1 MNRFMK
7 YAAAA
12 LAAATAVSTLGG
24 CEQLEQKSPEDTVAV
39 TFGDT
44 NIMLDEVTYMIRS
57 MEYTYESY
65 FGSNICSNDMGDGS
79 GMTVG
84 DYIKQMSLSQLRQT
98 LVLNEYAE
106 QNGIELSDAQKTKVN
121 DAIEKMQAE
130 GEDYL
135 NAVGATDELIE
146 KTYTENAIANLV
158 YLDLVADVDTTV
170 GDDEFLRK
178 KIAYVKLTPS
188 ELTETTAAE
197 EGTTAIETE
206 SGSEEEASSEAGASE
221 ENSEADSEDASSENA
236 SDEETSSEAD
246 STEEASTEK
255 ETETEN
261 ESASDTKVV
270 TEVATEA
277 ESKSESETESD
288 TESGTEVSNGSE
300 ESTEAETLSEE
311 EKERQDAMND
321 AADKILK
328 EFEAGSDA
336 ADFISDYQNDSHFT
350 VTNSEISISEEGTAV
365 YNAAAWALSTDE
377 CTIYNSDDGSIYIIR
392 CLDDND
398 EEARQSAIDSEIESR
413 KTALFEEKYSEIQDA
428 SSKFKVDQ
436 DVIDTIR
443 FTTPVYV
450 TPTEEDTTEA
460 GSENASEEAS
470 SENDSE
476 SSSEEVTEESTE
488 ENTEFESSAEAD

>member
-1 MNRFMK
+1 MNRIMK

-12 LAAATAVSTLGG
+12 LVAATAVSTLGG
-24 CEQLEQKSPEDTVAV
+24 CEQLEKKAPEDTVAV
-39 TFGDT
+39 SFGDT

-65 FGSNICSNDMGDGS
+65 FGSNICGNDMGDGS

-98 LVLNEYAE
+98 LVLNEYAKK
-106 QNGIELSDAQKTKVN
+106 NGIELSDDQKAKV
-121 DAIEKMQAE
+121 DEAIEKLQTE
-130 GEDYL
+130 SEDYL
-135 NAVGATDELIE
+135 DAVGATDELIE

-158 YLDLVADVDTTV
+158 YMDLVADVDTTV

-188 ELTETTAAE
+188 ELTETTAADEATTEVSSDEDSSE
-197 EGTTAIETE
+197 EASSIENTEAESESASKDVTTST
-206 SGSEEEASSEAGASE
+206 EEASSEKAST
-221 ENSEADSEDASSENA
+221 EAV
-236 SDEETSSEAD
+236 
-246 STEEASTEK
+246 STEEASSENVSELSSEASTED
-255 ETETEN
+255 
-261 ESASDTKVV
+261 S
-270 TEVATEA
+270 TEV
-277 ESKSESETESD
+277 
-288 TESGTEVSNGSE
+288 
-300 ESTEAETLSEE
+300 ETLSEE
-311 EKERQDAMND
+311 EQERQDAMND

-328 EFEAGSDA
+328 EFEEGNDA

-350 VTNSEISISEEGTAV
+350 ATNSEISISEDGTAV

-377 CTIYNSDDGSIYIIR
+377 CTVYKSDDGIIYIIR

-413 KTALFEEKYSEIQDA
+413 KTALFSEKYAEIQEE
-428 SSKFKVDQ
+428 SSKFKVDE

-450 TPTEEDTTEA
+450 APSEEETSESETNGEETSESET
-460 GSENASEEAS
+460 GGEKTSENETSEEESVKAENSSESDESEEAVSEAS
-470 SENDSE
+470 SE
-476 SSSEEVTEESTE
+476 EESK
-488 ENTEFESSAEAD
+488 

>member
-1 MNRFMK
+1 MNRIMK

-24 CEQLEQKSPEDTVAV
+24 CEQLEKKAPEDTVAV
-39 TFGDT
+39 SFGDT

-98 LVLNEYAE
+98 LVLNEYAKK
-106 QNGIELSDAQKTKVN
+106 NGIELSDDQKAKV
-121 DAIEKMQAE
+121 DEAIEKLQTEA
-130 GEDYL
+130 EDYL
-135 NAVGATDELIE
+135 DAVGATDELIE

-158 YLDLVADVDTTV
+158 YMDLVADVDTTV

-188 ELTETTAAE
+188 ELTETTAAAEATTEASSDEGSSE
-197 EGTTAIETE
+197 ESSSVENTETE
-206 SGSEEEASSEAGASE
+206 SISKDDETSTEEASSEKA
-221 ENSEADSEDASSENA
+221 
-236 SDEETSSEAD
+236 
-246 STEEASTEK
+246 STEEASSEKTSELSSEASTE
-255 ETETEN
+255 
-261 ESASDTKVV
+261 D
-270 TEVATEA
+270 
-277 ESKSESETESD
+277 
-288 TESGTEVSNGSE
+288 
-300 ESTEAETLSEE
+300 STEAETLSEE
-311 EKERQDAMND
+311 EQERQDAMND

-328 EFEAGSDA
+328 EFEEGNDA

-350 VTNSEISISEEGTAV
+350 ATNSEISISEDGTAV
-365 YNAAAWALSTDE
+365 YNAAAWALATDE
-377 CTIYNSDDGSIYIIR
+377 CTVYKSDDGSIYIIR

-413 KTALFEEKYSEIQDA
+413 KTALFSEKYAEIQDE
-428 SSKFKVDQ
+428 SSKFKVDE

-450 TPTEEDTTEA
+450 APSEEESSEGETSGEET
-460 GSENASEEAS
+460 SENETSEEESSKAEKSSESGESEEAVSEAS
-470 SENDSE
+470 SE
-476 SSSEEVTEESTE
+476 EESK
-488 ENTEFESSAEAD
+488 

>member
-1 MNRFMK
+1 MNRIMK

-12 LAAATAVSTLGG
+12 LVAATAVSTLGG
-24 CEQLEQKSPEDTVAV
+24 CEQLEKKAPEDTVAV
-39 TFGDT
+39 SFGDT

-65 FGSNICSNDMGDGS
+65 FGSNICGNDMGDGS

-98 LVLNEYAE
+98 LVLNEYAKK
-106 QNGIELSDAQKTKVN
+106 NGIELSDDQKAKV
-121 DAIEKMQAE
+121 DEAIEKLQTE
-130 GEDYL
+130 SEDYL
-135 NAVGATDELIE
+135 DAVGATDELIE

-158 YLDLVADVDTTV
+158 YMDLVADVDTTV

-188 ELTETTAAE
+188 ELTETTAADE
-197 EGTTAIETE
+197 ATTEVSSDE
-206 SGSEEEASSEAGASE
+206 DSSEEASSIENTEAESESASKDVTTSTE
-221 ENSEADSEDASSENA
+221 EASSENA
-236 SDEETSSEAD
+236 STDAASTEAV
-246 STEEASTEK
+246 STEEASSENVSELSSEASTED
-255 ETETEN
+255 
-261 ESASDTKVV
+261 S
-270 TEVATEA
+270 TEV
-277 ESKSESETESD
+277 
-288 TESGTEVSNGSE
+288 
-300 ESTEAETLSEE
+300 ETLSEE
-311 EKERQDAMND
+311 EQERQDAMND

-328 EFEAGSDA
+328 EFEEGNDA

-350 VTNSEISISEEGTAV
+350 ATNSEISISEDGTAV

-377 CTIYNSDDGSIYIIR
+377 CTVYKSDDGSIYIIR

-413 KTALFEEKYSEIQDA
+413 KTALFSEKYAEIQEE
-428 SSKFKVDQ
+428 SSKFKVDE

-450 TPTEEDTTEA
+450 APSEEET
-460 GSENASEEAS
+460 SESETSGEETSESETGEKESTKEEKSSESDESEEVVSEAS
-470 SENDSE
+470 SE
-476 SSSEEVTEESTE
+476 EESK
-488 ENTEFESSAEAD
+488 

>member
-1 MNRFMK
+1 MNRIMK

-24 CEQLEQKSPEDTVAV
+24 CEQLEKKAPEDTVAV
-39 TFGDT
+39 SFGDT

-65 FGSNICSNDMGDGS
+65 FGSNICGNDMGDGS

-98 LVLNEYAE
+98 LVLNEYAKK
-106 QNGIELSDAQKTKVN
+106 NGIELSDDQKAKV
-121 DAIEKMQAE
+121 DEAIEKLQTE
-130 GEDYL
+130 SEDYL
-135 NAVGATDELIE
+135 EAVGATDELIE

-158 YLDLVADVDTTV
+158 YMDLVADVDTTV

-188 ELTETTAAE
+188 ELTETTAADE
-197 EGTTAIETE
+197 ATTEVSSDE
-206 SGSEEEASSEAGASE
+206 DSSEEASSIENTEAESESASKDVTTSTE
-221 ENSEADSEDASSENA
+221 EASSENA
-236 SDEETSSEAD
+236 STDAV
-246 STEEASTEK
+246 STEEASRENVSELSSEASTED
-255 ETETEN
+255 
-261 ESASDTKVV
+261 S
-270 TEVATEA
+270 TEV
-277 ESKSESETESD
+277 
-288 TESGTEVSNGSE
+288 
-300 ESTEAETLSEE
+300 ETLSEE
-311 EKERQDAMND
+311 EQERQDAMND

-328 EFEAGSDA
+328 EFEEGNDA

-350 VTNSEISISEEGTAV
+350 ATNSEISISEDGTAV
-365 YNAAAWALSTDE
+365 YNAAAWALATDE
-377 CTIYNSDDGSIYIIR
+377 CTVYRSDDGSIYIIR

-413 KTALFEEKYSEIQDA
+413 KTALFSEKYAEIQDD
-428 SSKFKVDQ
+428 SSKFKVDE

-450 TPTEEDTTEA
+450 APSEEETSESETSGEETSESETGEEESTKEEKSSESDESEEA
-460 GSENASEEAS
+460 VSEAS
-470 SENDSE
+470 SE
-476 SSSEEVTEESTE
+476 EESK
-488 ENTEFESSAEAD
+488 

>member
-1 MNRFMK
+1 MNRIMK

-24 CEQLEQKSPEDTVAV
+24 CEQLEKKAPEDTVAV
-39 TFGDT
+39 SFGDT

-65 FGSNICSNDMGDGS
+65 FGSNICGNDMGDGS

-98 LVLNEYAE
+98 LVLNEYAKK
-106 QNGIELSDAQKTKVN
+106 NGIELSDDQKAKV
-121 DAIEKMQAE
+121 DEAIEKLQTE
-130 GEDYL
+130 SEDYL
-135 NAVGATDELIE
+135 EAVGATDELIE

-158 YLDLVADVDTTV
+158 YMDLVADVDTTV

-188 ELTETTAAE
+188 ELTETTAADE
-197 EGTTAIETE
+197 ATTEVSSDE
-206 SGSEEEASSEAGASE
+206 DSSEEASSIENTEAESESASKDVTTSTE
-221 ENSEADSEDASSENA
+221 EASSENA
-236 SDEETSSEAD
+236 STDAA
-246 STEEASTEK
+246 STEEASSENVSELSSEASTED
-255 ETETEN
+255 
-261 ESASDTKVV
+261 S
-270 TEVATEA
+270 TEV
-277 ESKSESETESD
+277 
-288 TESGTEVSNGSE
+288 
-300 ESTEAETLSEE
+300 ETLSEE
-311 EKERQDAMND
+311 EQERQDAMND

-328 EFEAGSDA
+328 EFEEGNDA

-350 VTNSEISISEEGTAV
+350 ATNSEISISEDGTAV
-365 YNAAAWALSTDE
+365 YNAAAWALATDE
-377 CTIYNSDDGSIYIIR
+377 CTVYRSDDGSIYIIR

-413 KTALFEEKYSEIQDA
+413 KTALFSEKYAEIQDD
-428 SSKFKVDQ
+428 SSKFKVDE

-450 TPTEEDTTEA
+450 APSEEETSESETSGEETSEIETGEEESTKEEKSSESDESDEA
-460 GSENASEEAS
+460 VSEAS
-470 SENDSE
+470 SE
-476 SSSEEVTEESTE
+476 EESK
-488 ENTEFESSAEAD
+488 

>member
-1 MNRFMK
+1 MNRIMK

-24 CEQLEQKSPEDTVAV
+24 CEQLEKKAPEDTVAV
-39 TFGDT
+39 SFGDT

-98 LVLNEYAE
+98 LVLNEYAKK
-106 QNGIELSDAQKTKVN
+106 NGIELSDDQKAKV
-121 DAIEKMQAE
+121 DEAIEKLQTEA
-130 GEDYL
+130 EDYL
-135 NAVGATDELIE
+135 DAVGATDELIE

-158 YLDLVADVDTTV
+158 YMDLVADVDTTV

-188 ELTETTAAE
+188 ELTETTAAAEATTEASSDEGSSE
-197 EGTTAIETE
+197 ESSSVENTETE
-206 SGSEEEASSEAGASE
+206 SISKDDETSTEEASSEKA
-221 ENSEADSEDASSENA
+221 
-236 SDEETSSEAD
+236 
-246 STEEASTEK
+246 STEEASSEK
-255 ETETEN
+255 T
-261 ESASDTKVV
+261 
-270 TEVATEA
+270 
-277 ESKSESETESD
+277 SELSSESD
-288 TESGTEVSNGSE
+288 TEASN
-300 ESTEAETLSEE
+300 ESETLSEE
-311 EKERQDAMND
+311 EQERQDAMND

-328 EFEAGSDA
+328 EFEEGNDA

-350 VTNSEISISEEGTAV
+350 ATNSEISISEDGTAV
-365 YNAAAWALSTDE
+365 YNAAAWALATDE
-377 CTIYNSDDGSIYIIR
+377 CTVYKSDDGSIYIIR
-392 CLDDND
+392 CIDDND

-413 KTALFEEKYSEIQDA
+413 KTALFSEKYAEIQDE
-428 SSKFKVDQ
+428 SSKFKVDE

-450 TPTEEDTTEA
+450 APSEEETSEGETGKEET
-460 GSENASEEAS
+460 SENETSEEESSKAEKSSESDESEEAVSEAS
-470 SENDSE
+470 SE
-476 SSSEEVTEESTE
+476 EESK
-488 ENTEFESSAEAD
+488 

>member
-1 MNRFMK
+1 MNRIMK

-24 CEQLEQKSPEDTVAV
+24 CEQLEKKAPEDTVAV
-39 TFGDT
+39 SFGDT

-65 FGSNICSNDMGDGS
+65 FGSNICGNDMGDGS

-98 LVLNEYAE
+98 LVLNEYAKK
-106 QNGIELSDAQKTKVN
+106 NGIELSDDQKAKV
-121 DAIEKMQAE
+121 DEAIEKLQTE
-130 GEDYL
+130 SEDYL
-135 NAVGATDELIE
+135 DAVGATDELIE

-158 YLDLVADVDTTV
+158 YMDLVADVDTTV

-188 ELTETTAAE
+188 ELTETTAADEATTEVSSDEDSSE
-197 EGTTAIETE
+197 EASSIENTEAESESASKDVTTST
-206 SGSEEEASSEAGASE
+206 EEASSEKAST
-221 ENSEADSEDASSENA
+221 EAV
-236 SDEETSSEAD
+236 
-246 STEEASTEK
+246 STEEASSENVSKLSSEASTED
-255 ETETEN
+255 
-261 ESASDTKVV
+261 S
-270 TEVATEA
+270 TEV
-277 ESKSESETESD
+277 
-288 TESGTEVSNGSE
+288 
-300 ESTEAETLSEE
+300 ETLSEE
-311 EKERQDAMND
+311 EQERQDAMND

-328 EFEAGSDA
+328 EFEEGNDA

-350 VTNSEISISEEGTAV
+350 ATNSEISISEDGTAV
-365 YNAAAWALSTDE
+365 YNAAAWALATDE
-377 CTIYNSDDGSIYIIR
+377 CTVYRSDDGSIYIIR

-413 KTALFEEKYSEIQDA
+413 KTALFSEKYAEIQDD
-428 SSKFKVDQ
+428 SSKFKVDE

-450 TPTEEDTTEA
+450 APSEEETSESETSGEETSESETGEEESTKEEKSSESDESEEA
-460 GSENASEEAS
+460 VSEAS
-470 SENDSE
+470 SE
-476 SSSEEVTEESTE
+476 EESK
-488 ENTEFESSAEAD
+488 

>member
-1 MNRFMK
+1 MNRIMK

-24 CEQLEQKSPEDTVAV
+24 CEQLEKKAPEDTVAV
-39 TFGDT
+39 SFGDT

-98 LVLNEYAE
+98 LVLNEYAKK
-106 QNGIELSDAQKTKVN
+106 NGIELSDDQKAKV
-121 DAIEKMQAE
+121 DEAIEKLQTE
-130 GEDYL
+130 SEDYL
-135 NAVGATDELIE
+135 DAVGATDELIE

-158 YLDLVADVDTTV
+158 YMDLVADVDTTV

-188 ELTETTAAE
+188 ELTETTAAAEATTEASSDEGSSE
-197 EGTTAIETE
+197 ESSSVENTETE
-206 SGSEEEASSEAGASE
+206 SISKDDETSTEEASSEKAST
-221 ENSEADSEDASSENA
+221 EAV
-236 SDEETSSEAD
+236 
-246 STEEASTEK
+246 STEEASSEKASELSSEASTED
-255 ETETEN
+255 
-261 ESASDTKVV
+261 S
-270 TEVATEA
+270 
-277 ESKSESETESD
+277 TES
-288 TESGTEVSNGSE
+288 
-300 ESTEAETLSEE
+300 ETLSEE
-311 EKERQDAMND
+311 EQERQDAMND

-328 EFEAGSDA
+328 AFEEGNDA

-350 VTNSEISISEEGTAV
+350 ATNSEISISEDGTAV
-365 YNAAAWALSTDE
+365 YNAAAWALATDE
-377 CTIYNSDDGSIYIIR
+377 CTVYKSDDGSIYIIR

-413 KTALFEEKYSEIQDA
+413 KTALFSEKYAEIQDE
-428 SSKFKVDQ
+428 SSKFKVDE

-450 TPTEEDTTEA
+450 APSEEETSEGETGKEET
-460 GSENASEEAS
+460 SENETSEEESSKAENSSESDESEEAVSEAS
-470 SENDSE
+470 SE
-476 SSSEEVTEESTE
+476 EESK
-488 ENTEFESSAEAD
+488 

>member
-1 MNRFMK
+1 MNRIMK

-24 CEQLEQKSPEDTVAV
+24 CEQLEKKAPEDTVAV
-39 TFGDT
+39 SFGDT

-65 FGSNICSNDMGDGS
+65 FGSNICGNDMGDGS

-98 LVLNEYAE
+98 LVLNEYAKK
-106 QNGIELSDAQKTKVN
+106 NGIELSDDQKAKV
-121 DAIEKMQAE
+121 DEAIEKLQTE
-130 GEDYL
+130 SEDYL
-135 NAVGATDELIE
+135 EAVGATDELIE

-158 YLDLVADVDTTV
+158 YMDLVADVDTTV

-188 ELTETTAAE
+188 ELTETTAADE
-197 EGTTAIETE
+197 ATTEVSSDE
-206 SGSEEEASSEAGASE
+206 DSSEEASSIENTEAESESASKDVTTSTE
-221 ENSEADSEDASSENA
+221 EASSENA
-236 SDEETSSEAD
+236 STDAA
-246 STEEASTEK
+246 STEEASSENVSELSSEASTE
-255 ETETEN
+255 
-261 ESASDTKVV
+261 D
-270 TEVATEA
+270 
-277 ESKSESETESD
+277 
-288 TESGTEVSNGSE
+288 
-300 ESTEAETLSEE
+300 STEAETLSEE
-311 EKERQDAMND
+311 EQERQDAMND

-328 EFEAGSDA
+328 EFEEGNDA

-350 VTNSEISISEEGTAV
+350 ATNSEISISEDGTAV
-365 YNAAAWALSTDE
+365 YNAAAWALATDE
-377 CTIYNSDDGSIYIIR
+377 CTVYRSDDGSIYIIR

-413 KTALFEEKYSEIQDA
+413 KTALFSEKYAEIQDD
-428 SSKFKVDQ
+428 SSKFKVDE

-450 TPTEEDTTEA
+450 APSEEETSESETSGEETSESETGEKESTKEEKSSESDESEEA
-460 GSENASEEAS
+460 VSEAS
-470 SENDSE
+470 SE
-476 SSSEEVTEESTE
+476 EESK
-488 ENTEFESSAEAD
+488 

>member
-1 MNRFMK
+1 MNRIMK

-24 CEQLEQKSPEDTVAV
+24 CEQLEKKAPEDTVAV
-39 TFGDT
+39 SFGDT

-65 FGSNICSNDMGDGS
+65 FGSNICGNDMGDGS

-98 LVLNEYAE
+98 LVLNEYAKK
-106 QNGIELSDAQKTKVN
+106 NGIELSDDQKAKV
-121 DAIEKMQAE
+121 DEAIEKLQTE
-130 GEDYL
+130 SEDYL
-135 NAVGATDELIE
+135 DAVGATDELIE

-158 YLDLVADVDTTV
+158 YMDLVADVDTTV

-188 ELTETTAAE
+188 ELTETTAADEATTEVSSDEDSSE
-197 EGTTAIETE
+197 EASSIENTEAESESASKDVTTST
-206 SGSEEEASSEAGASE
+206 EEASSEKAST
-221 ENSEADSEDASSENA
+221 EAV
-236 SDEETSSEAD
+236 
-246 STEEASTEK
+246 STEEASSENVSKLSSEASTED
-255 ETETEN
+255 
-261 ESASDTKVV
+261 S
-270 TEVATEA
+270 TEV
-277 ESKSESETESD
+277 
-288 TESGTEVSNGSE
+288 
-300 ESTEAETLSEE
+300 ETLSEE
-311 EKERQDAMND
+311 EQERQDAMND

-328 EFEAGSDA
+328 EFEEGNDA

-350 VTNSEISISEEGTAV
+350 ATNSEISISEDGTAV
-365 YNAAAWALSTDE
+365 YNAAAWALATDE
-377 CTIYNSDDGSIYIIR
+377 CTVYRSDDGSIYIIR

-413 KTALFEEKYSEIQDA
+413 KTALFSEKYAEIQDD
-428 SSKFKVDQ
+428 SSKFKVDE

-450 TPTEEDTTEA
+450 APSEEETSESETGEEESTKEEKSSESDESEEA
-460 GSENASEEAS
+460 VSEASSEEAS
-470 SENDSE
+470 K
-476 SSSEEVTEESTE
+476 
-488 ENTEFESSAEAD
+488 

>member
-1 MNRFMK
+1 MNRIMK

-24 CEQLEQKSPEDTVAV
+24 CEQLEKKAPEDTVAV
-39 TFGDT
+39 SFGDT

-65 FGSNICSNDMGDGS
+65 FGSNICGNDMGDGS

-98 LVLNEYAE
+98 LVLNEYAKK
-106 QNGIELSDAQKTKVN
+106 NGIELSDDQKAKV
-121 DAIEKMQAE
+121 DEAIEKLQTE
-130 GEDYL
+130 SEDYL
-135 NAVGATDELIE
+135 DAVGATDELIE

-158 YLDLVADVDTTV
+158 YMDLVVDVDTTV

-188 ELTETTAAE
+188 ELTETTAANEATTEVSSDEDSSE
-197 EGTTAIETE
+197 EASSIENTEAESESASKDVTTST
-206 SGSEEEASSEAGASE
+206 EEASSEKAST
-221 ENSEADSEDASSENA
+221 EAV
-236 SDEETSSEAD
+236 
-246 STEEASTEK
+246 STEEASSENVSELSSEASTE
-255 ETETEN
+255 
-261 ESASDTKVV
+261 D
-270 TEVATEA
+270 
-277 ESKSESETESD
+277 
-288 TESGTEVSNGSE
+288 
-300 ESTEAETLSEE
+300 STEAETLSEE
-311 EKERQDAMND
+311 EQERQDAMND

-328 EFEAGSDA
+328 EFEEGNDA

-350 VTNSEISISEEGTAV
+350 ATNSEISISEDGTAV
-365 YNAAAWALSTDE
+365 YNAAAWALATDE
-377 CTIYNSDDGSIYIIR
+377 CTVYRSDDGSIYIIR

-413 KTALFEEKYSEIQDA
+413 KTALFSEKYAEIQDD
-428 SSKFKVDQ
+428 SSKFKVDE

-450 TPTEEDTTEA
+450 AP
-460 GSENASEEAS
+460 SEEETSESETSGEETSESETGEKESTKEEKS
-470 SENDSE
+470 SESDESKEVVSE
-476 SSSEEVTEESTE
+476 VSSEEESK
-488 ENTEFESSAEAD
+488 

>member
-1 MNRFMK
+1 MNRIMK

-24 CEQLEQKSPEDTVAV
+24 CEQLENKAPEDTVAV
-39 TFGDT
+39 SFGDT

-98 LVLNEYAE
+98 LVLNEYAKK
-106 QNGIELSDAQKTKVN
+106 NGIELSDDQKAKV
-121 DAIEKMQAE
+121 DEAIEKLQTEA
-130 GEDYL
+130 EDYL
-135 NAVGATDELIE
+135 DAVGATDELIE
-146 KTYTENAIANLV
+146 KAYTENAIANLV
-158 YLDLVADVDTTV
+158 YMDLVADVDTTV

-188 ELTETTAAE
+188 ELTETTAAAEATTEASSDEGSSE
-197 EGTTAIETE
+197 ESSSVENTETE
-206 SGSEEEASSEAGASE
+206 SISKDDETSTEEASSEKA
-221 ENSEADSEDASSENA
+221 
-236 SDEETSSEAD
+236 
-246 STEEASTEK
+246 STEEASSEK
-255 ETETEN
+255 T
-261 ESASDTKVV
+261 
-270 TEVATEA
+270 
-277 ESKSESETESD
+277 SELSSESD
-288 TESGTEVSNGSE
+288 TEA
-300 ESTEAETLSEE
+300 STESETLSEE
-311 EKERQDAMND
+311 EQERQDAMND

-328 EFEAGSDA
+328 EFEEGNDA

-350 VTNSEISISEEGTAV
+350 ATNSEISISEDGTAV
-365 YNAAAWALSTDE
+365 YNAAAWALATDE
-377 CTIYNSDDGSIYIIR
+377 CTVYKSDDGSIYIIR

-413 KTALFEEKYSEIQDA
+413 KTALFSEKYAEIQDE
-428 SSKFKVDQ
+428 SSKFKVDE

-450 TPTEEDTTEA
+450 APSEEETSEGETGKEET
-460 GSENASEEAS
+460 SENETSEEESSKAEKSSESDESEEAVSEAS
-470 SENDSE
+470 SE
-476 SSSEEVTEESTE
+476 EESK
-488 ENTEFESSAEAD
+488 

>member
-1 MNRFMK
+1 MNRIMK

-24 CEQLEQKSPEDTVAV
+24 CEQLEKKAPEDTVAV
-39 TFGDT
+39 SFGDT

-65 FGSNICSNDMGDGS
+65 FGSNICGNDMGDGS

-98 LVLNEYAE
+98 LVLNEYAKK
-106 QNGIELSDAQKTKVN
+106 NGIELSDDQKAKV
-121 DAIEKMQAE
+121 DEAIEKLQTE
-130 GEDYL
+130 SEDYL
-135 NAVGATDELIE
+135 DAVGATDELIE

-158 YLDLVADVDTTV
+158 YMDLVADVDTTV

-188 ELTETTAAE
+188 ELTETTAADEATTEVSSDEDSSE
-197 EGTTAIETE
+197 EASSIENTETE
-206 SGSEEEASSEAGASE
+206 SESVSKDVTTSTEEASSEKAST
-221 ENSEADSEDASSENA
+221 EAV
-236 SDEETSSEAD
+236 
-246 STEEASTEK
+246 STEEASSENVSELSSEASTED
-255 ETETEN
+255 
-261 ESASDTKVV
+261 S
-270 TEVATEA
+270 TEV
-277 ESKSESETESD
+277 
-288 TESGTEVSNGSE
+288 
-300 ESTEAETLSEE
+300 ETLSEE
-311 EKERQDAMND
+311 EQERQDAMND

-328 EFEAGSDA
+328 EFEEGNDA

-350 VTNSEISISEEGTAV
+350 ATNSEISISEDGTAV

-377 CTIYNSDDGSIYIIR
+377 CTVYKSDDGSIYIIR

-413 KTALFEEKYSEIQDA
+413 KTALFSEKYAEIQDD
-428 SSKFKVDQ
+428 SSKFKVDE

-450 TPTEEDTTEA
+450 APSEEETSESETSGEETSESETGEEESTKEEKSSESDESEEA
-460 GSENASEEAS
+460 VSEAS
-470 SENDSE
+470 SE
-476 SSSEEVTEESTE
+476 EESK
-488 ENTEFESSAEAD
+488 

>member
-1 MNRFMK
+1 MNRIMK

-24 CEQLEQKSPEDTVAV
+24 CEQLEKKAPEDTVAV
-39 TFGDT
+39 SFGDT

-65 FGSNICSNDMGDGS
+65 FGSNICGNDMGDGS

-98 LVLNEYAE
+98 LVLNEYAKK
-106 QNGIELSDAQKTKVN
+106 NGIELSDDQKAKV
-121 DAIEKMQAE
+121 DEAIEKLQTE
-130 GEDYL
+130 SEDYL
-135 NAVGATDELIE
+135 EAVGATDELIE

-158 YLDLVADVDTTV
+158 YMDLVADVDTTV

-188 ELTETTAAE
+188 ELTETTAADEVTTEVSNDEDSSE
-197 EGTTAIETE
+197 EASSIENTEAESESASKDVTTST
-206 SGSEEEASSEAGASE
+206 EEASSEKAST
-221 ENSEADSEDASSENA
+221 EAV
-236 SDEETSSEAD
+236 
-246 STEEASTEK
+246 STEEASSENVSELSSEASTED
-255 ETETEN
+255 
-261 ESASDTKVV
+261 S
-270 TEVATEA
+270 TEV
-277 ESKSESETESD
+277 
-288 TESGTEVSNGSE
+288 
-300 ESTEAETLSEE
+300 ETLSEE
-311 EKERQDAMND
+311 EQERQDAMND

-328 EFEAGSDA
+328 EFEEGNDA

-350 VTNSEISISEEGTAV
+350 ATNSEISISEDGTAV

-377 CTIYNSDDGSIYIIR
+377 CTVYKSDDGSIYIIR

-413 KTALFEEKYSEIQDA
+413 KTALFSEKYAEIQDD
-428 SSKFKVDQ
+428 SSKFKVDE

-450 TPTEEDTTEA
+450 APSEEETSESETSGEETSESETGEEESTKEEKSSESDESEEA
-460 GSENASEEAS
+460 VSEAS
-470 SENDSE
+470 SE
-476 SSSEEVTEESTE
+476 EESK
-488 ENTEFESSAEAD
+488 

>member
-1 MNRFMK
+1 MNRIMK

-24 CEQLEQKSPEDTVAV
+24 CEQLEKKAPEDTVAV
-39 TFGDT
+39 SFGDT

-65 FGSNICSNDMGDGS
+65 FGSNICGNDMGDGS

-98 LVLNEYAE
+98 LVLNEYAKK
-106 QNGIELSDAQKTKVN
+106 NGIELSDDQKAKV
-121 DAIEKMQAE
+121 DEAIEKLQTE
-130 GEDYL
+130 SEDYL
-135 NAVGATDELIE
+135 EAVGATDELIE

-158 YLDLVADVDTTV
+158 YMDLVADVDTTV

-188 ELTETTAAE
+188 ELTETTAADGATTEVSSDEDSSE
-197 EGTTAIETE
+197 EASSIENTEAESESASKDVTTST
-206 SGSEEEASSEAGASE
+206 EEASSEKA
-221 ENSEADSEDASSENA
+221 
-236 SDEETSSEAD
+236 
-246 STEEASTEK
+246 STEEASSENVSELSSEASTE
-255 ETETEN
+255 
-261 ESASDTKVV
+261 D
-270 TEVATEA
+270 
-277 ESKSESETESD
+277 
-288 TESGTEVSNGSE
+288 
-300 ESTEAETLSEE
+300 STEAETLSEE
-311 EKERQDAMND
+311 EQERQDAMND

-328 EFEAGSDA
+328 EFEEGNDA

-350 VTNSEISISEEGTAV
+350 ATNSEISISEDGTAV
-365 YNAAAWALSTDE
+365 YNASAWALATDE
-377 CTIYNSDDGSIYIIR
+377 CTVYRSDDGSIYIIR

-413 KTALFEEKYSEIQDA
+413 KTALFSEKYAEIQDD
-428 SSKFKVDQ
+428 SSKFKVDE

-450 TPTEEDTTEA
+450 APSEEETSESETGEEESTKEEKSSESDESEEA
-460 GSENASEEAS
+460 VSEAS
-470 SENDSE
+470 SE
-476 SSSEEVTEESTE
+476 EESK
-488 ENTEFESSAEAD
+488 

>member
-1 MNRFMK
+1 MNRIMK

-12 LAAATAVSTLGG
+12 LVAATAVSTLGG
-24 CEQLEQKSPEDTVAV
+24 CEQLEKKAPEDTVAV
-39 TFGDT
+39 SFGDT

-65 FGSNICSNDMGDGS
+65 FGSNICGNDMGDGS

-98 LVLNEYAE
+98 LVLNEYAKK
-106 QNGIELSDAQKTKVN
+106 NGIELSDDQKAKV
-121 DAIEKMQAE
+121 DEAIEKLQTE
-130 GEDYL
+130 SEDYL
-135 NAVGATDELIE
+135 DAVGATDELIE

-158 YLDLVADVDTTV
+158 YMDLVADVDTTV

-197 EGTTAIETE
+197 EATTEVSSDEDSSEEASSIENTE
-206 SGSEEEASSEAGASE
+206 AESESASKDVTTSTEEASSEKAST
-221 ENSEADSEDASSENA
+221 EAVSTGEASSENV
-236 SDEETSSEAD
+236 SELSS
-246 STEEASTEK
+246 EASTED
-255 ETETEN
+255 
-261 ESASDTKVV
+261 S
-270 TEVATEA
+270 TEV
-277 ESKSESETESD
+277 
-288 TESGTEVSNGSE
+288 
-300 ESTEAETLSEE
+300 ETLSEE
-311 EKERQDAMND
+311 EQERQDAMND

-328 EFEAGSDA
+328 EFEEGNDA

-350 VTNSEISISEEGTAV
+350 ATNSEISISEDGTAV

-377 CTIYNSDDGSIYIIR
+377 CTVYKSDDGSIYIIR

-413 KTALFEEKYSEIQDA
+413 KTALFSEKYAEIQEE
-428 SSKFKVDQ
+428 SSKFKVDE

-450 TPTEEDTTEA
+450 APSEEETSESETNGEETSESET
-460 GSENASEEAS
+460 GGEKTSENETSEEESVKAENSSESDESEEAVSEAS
-470 SENDSE
+470 SE
-476 SSSEEVTEESTE
+476 EESK
-488 ENTEFESSAEAD
+488 

>member
-1 MNRFMK
+1 MNRIMK

-24 CEQLEQKSPEDTVAV
+24 CEQLEKKAPEDTVAV
-39 TFGDT
+39 SFGDT

-65 FGSNICSNDMGDGS
+65 FGSNICGNDMGDGS

-98 LVLNEYAE
+98 LVLNEYAKK
-106 QNGIELSDAQKTKVN
+106 NGIELSDDQKAKV
-121 DAIEKMQAE
+121 DEAIEKLQTE
-130 GEDYL
+130 SEDYL
-135 NAVGATDELIE
+135 EAVGATDELIE

-158 YLDLVADVDTTV
+158 YMDLVADVDTTV

-188 ELTETTAAE
+188 ELTETTAADE
-197 EGTTAIETE
+197 ATTEVSSDE
-206 SGSEEEASSEAGASE
+206 DSSEEASSIENTEAESESASKDVTTSTE
-221 ENSEADSEDASSENA
+221 EASSENA
-236 SDEETSSEAD
+236 STDAASTDAASTEAV
-246 STEEASTEK
+246 STEEASSENVSELSSEASTED
-255 ETETEN
+255 
-261 ESASDTKVV
+261 S
-270 TEVATEA
+270 TEV
-277 ESKSESETESD
+277 
-288 TESGTEVSNGSE
+288 
-300 ESTEAETLSEE
+300 ETLSEE
-311 EKERQDAMND
+311 EQERQDAMND

-328 EFEAGSDA
+328 EFEEGNDA

-350 VTNSEISISEEGTAV
+350 ATNSEISISEDGTAV
-365 YNAAAWALSTDE
+365 YNAAAWALATDE
-377 CTIYNSDDGSIYIIR
+377 CTVYRSDDGSIYIIR

-413 KTALFEEKYSEIQDA
+413 KTALFSEKYAEIQDD
-428 SSKFKVDQ
+428 SSKFKVDE

-450 TPTEEDTTEA
+450 APSEEETSESETSGEETSESETGEKESTKEEKSSESDESEEA
-460 GSENASEEAS
+460 VSEAS
-470 SENDSE
+470 SE
-476 SSSEEVTEESTE
+476 EESK
-488 ENTEFESSAEAD
+488 

>member
-1 MNRFMK
+1 MNRIMK

-24 CEQLEQKSPEDTVAV
+24 CEQLEKKAPEDTVAV
-39 TFGDT
+39 SFGDT

-65 FGSNICSNDMGDGS
+65 FGSNICGNDMGDGS

-98 LVLNEYAE
+98 LVLNEYAKK
-106 QNGIELSDAQKTKVN
+106 NGIELSDDQKAKV
-121 DAIEKMQAE
+121 DEAIEKLQTE
-130 GEDYL
+130 SEDYL
-135 NAVGATDELIE
+135 EAVGATDELIE

-158 YLDLVADVDTTV
+158 YMDLVADVDTTV

-188 ELTETTAAE
+188 ELTETTAADE
-197 EGTTAIETE
+197 ATTEVSSDE
-206 SGSEEEASSEAGASE
+206 DSSEEASSIEDTEAESESASKDVTTSTE
-221 ENSEADSEDASSENA
+221 EASSENA
-236 SDEETSSEAD
+236 STDAV
-246 STEEASTEK
+246 STEEASSENVSELSSEASTED
-255 ETETEN
+255 
-261 ESASDTKVV
+261 S
-270 TEVATEA
+270 TEV
-277 ESKSESETESD
+277 
-288 TESGTEVSNGSE
+288 
-300 ESTEAETLSEE
+300 ETLSEE
-311 EKERQDAMND
+311 EQERQDAMND

-328 EFEAGSDA
+328 EFEEGNDA

-350 VTNSEISISEEGTAV
+350 ATNSEISISEDGTAV
-365 YNAAAWALSTDE
+365 YNAAAWALATDE
-377 CTIYNSDDGSIYIIR
+377 CTVYRSDDGSIYIIR

-413 KTALFEEKYSEIQDA
+413 KTALFSEKYAEIQDD
-428 SSKFKVDQ
+428 SSKFKVDE

-450 TPTEEDTTEA
+450 APSEEETSESETSGEETSESETGEEESTKEEKSSESDESEEA
-460 GSENASEEAS
+460 VSEAS
-470 SENDSE
+470 SE
-476 SSSEEVTEESTE
+476 EESK
-488 ENTEFESSAEAD
+488 

>member
-1 MNRFMK
+1 MNRIMK

-24 CEQLEQKSPEDTVAV
+24 CEQLEKKAPEDTVAV
-39 TFGDT
+39 SFGDT

-65 FGSNICSNDMGDGS
+65 FGSNICGNDMDDGS

-98 LVLNEYAE
+98 LVLNEYAKK
-106 QNGIELSDAQKTKVN
+106 NGIELSDDQKAKV
-121 DAIEKMQAE
+121 DEAIEKLQTE
-130 GEDYL
+130 SEDYL
-135 NAVGATDELIE
+135 EAVGATDELIE

-158 YLDLVADVDTTV
+158 YMDLVADVDTTV

-188 ELTETTAAE
+188 ELTETTAADE
-197 EGTTAIETE
+197 ATTEVSSDE
-206 SGSEEEASSEAGASE
+206 DSSEEASSIENTEAESESASKDVTTSTE
-221 ENSEADSEDASSENA
+221 EASSENA
-236 SDEETSSEAD
+236 STDAASTEAV
-246 STEEASTEK
+246 STEEASSENVSKLSSEASTED
-255 ETETEN
+255 
-261 ESASDTKVV
+261 S
-270 TEVATEA
+270 TEV
-277 ESKSESETESD
+277 
-288 TESGTEVSNGSE
+288 
-300 ESTEAETLSEE
+300 ETLSEE
-311 EKERQDAMND
+311 EQERQDAMND

-328 EFEAGSDA
+328 EFEEGNDA

-350 VTNSEISISEEGTAV
+350 ATNSEISISEDGTAV
-365 YNAAAWALSTDE
+365 YNAAAWALATDE
-377 CTIYNSDDGSIYIIR
+377 CTVYRSDDGSIYIIR

-413 KTALFEEKYSEIQDA
+413 KTALFSEKYAEIQDD
-428 SSKFKVDQ
+428 SSKFKVDE

-450 TPTEEDTTEA
+450 APSEEETSESETSGEETSESETGEEESTKEEKSSESDESEEA
-460 GSENASEEAS
+460 VSEAS
-470 SENDSE
+470 SE
-476 SSSEEVTEESTE
+476 EESK
-488 ENTEFESSAEAD
+488 

>member
-1 MNRFMK
+1 MNRIMK

-24 CEQLEQKSPEDTVAV
+24 CEQLEKKAPEDTVAV
-39 TFGDT
+39 SFGDT

-98 LVLNEYAE
+98 LVLNEYAKK
-106 QNGIELSDAQKTKVN
+106 NGIELSDDQKAKV
-121 DAIEKMQAE
+121 DEAIEKLQTEA
-130 GEDYL
+130 EDYL
-135 NAVGATDELIE
+135 DAVGATDELIE

-158 YLDLVADVDTTV
+158 YMDLVADVDTTV

-188 ELTETTAAE
+188 ELTETTAAAEATTEASSDEGSSE
-197 EGTTAIETE
+197 ESSSVENTETE
-206 SGSEEEASSEAGASE
+206 SISKDDETSTEEASSEKA
-221 ENSEADSEDASSENA
+221 
-236 SDEETSSEAD
+236 
-246 STEEASTEK
+246 STEEASSEK
-255 ETETEN
+255 T
-261 ESASDTKVV
+261 
-270 TEVATEA
+270 
-277 ESKSESETESD
+277 SELSSESD
-288 TESGTEVSNGSE
+288 TEA
-300 ESTEAETLSEE
+300 STESETLSEE
-311 EKERQDAMND
+311 EQERQDAMND

-328 EFEAGSDA
+328 EFEEGNDA

-350 VTNSEISISEEGTAV
+350 ATNSEISISEDGTAV
-365 YNAAAWALSTDE
+365 YNAAAWALATDE
-377 CTIYNSDDGSIYIIR
+377 CTVYKSDDGSIYIIR
-392 CLDDND
+392 CIDDND

-413 KTALFEEKYSEIQDA
+413 KTALFSEKYAEIQDE
-428 SSKFKVDQ
+428 SSKFKVDE

-450 TPTEEDTTEA
+450 APSEEESSEGETSGEET
-460 GSENASEEAS
+460 SENETSEEESVKAENSSESDESEEAVSEAS
-470 SENDSE
+470 SE
-476 SSSEEVTEESTE
+476 EESK
-488 ENTEFESSAEAD
+488 

>member
-1 MNRFMK
+1 MNRIMK

-12 LAAATAVSTLGG
+12 LVAATAVSTLGG
-24 CEQLEQKSPEDTVAV
+24 CEQLEKKAPEDTVAV
-39 TFGDT
+39 SFGDT

-65 FGSNICSNDMGDGS
+65 FGSNICGNDMGDGS

-98 LVLNEYAE
+98 LVLNEYAKK
-106 QNGIELSDAQKTKVN
+106 NGIELSDDQKAKV
-121 DAIEKMQAE
+121 DEAIEKLQTE
-130 GEDYL
+130 SEDYL
-135 NAVGATDELIE
+135 DAVGATDELIE

-158 YLDLVADVDTTV
+158 YMDLVADVDTTV

-188 ELTETTAAE
+188 ELTETTAADEATTEVSSDEDSSE
-197 EGTTAIETE
+197 EASSIENTEAESESASKDVTTST
-206 SGSEEEASSEAGASE
+206 EEASSEKAST
-221 ENSEADSEDASSENA
+221 EAV
-236 SDEETSSEAD
+236 
-246 STEEASTEK
+246 STEEASSENVSELSSEASTED
-255 ETETEN
+255 
-261 ESASDTKVV
+261 S
-270 TEVATEA
+270 TEV
-277 ESKSESETESD
+277 
-288 TESGTEVSNGSE
+288 
-300 ESTEAETLSEE
+300 ETLSEE
-311 EKERQDAMND
+311 EQERQDAMND

-328 EFEAGSDA
+328 EFEEGNDA

-350 VTNSEISISEEGTAV
+350 ATNSEISISEDGTAV

-377 CTIYNSDDGSIYIIR
+377 CTVYKSDDGSIYIIR

-413 KTALFEEKYSEIQDA
+413 KTALFSEKYAEIQEE
-428 SSKFKVDQ
+428 SSKFKVDE

-450 TPTEEDTTEA
+450 APSEEET
-460 GSENASEEAS
+460 SESETSGEETSESETGEKESTKEEKSSESDESKEVVSEAS
-470 SENDSE
+470 SE
-476 SSSEEVTEESTE
+476 EESK
-488 ENTEFESSAEAD
+488 

>member
-1 MNRFMK
+1 MNRIMK

-24 CEQLEQKSPEDTVAV
+24 CEQLEKKAPEDTVAV
-39 TFGDT
+39 SFGDT

-65 FGSNICSNDMGDGS
+65 FGSNICGNDMGDGS

-98 LVLNEYAE
+98 LVLNEYAKK
-106 QNGIELSDAQKTKVN
+106 NGIELSDDQKAKV
-121 DAIEKMQAE
+121 DEAIEKLQTE
-130 GEDYL
+130 SEDYL
-135 NAVGATDELIE
+135 EAVGATDELIE

-158 YLDLVADVDTTV
+158 YMDLVADVDTTV

-188 ELTETTAAE
+188 ELTETTAANEATTEVSSDEDSSE
-197 EGTTAIETE
+197 EASSIENTEAESESASKDVTTST
-206 SGSEEEASSEAGASE
+206 EEASSEKA
-221 ENSEADSEDASSENA
+221 
-236 SDEETSSEAD
+236 
-246 STEEASTEK
+246 STEEASSENVSKLSSEASTED
-255 ETETEN
+255 
-261 ESASDTKVV
+261 S
-270 TEVATEA
+270 TEV
-277 ESKSESETESD
+277 
-288 TESGTEVSNGSE
+288 
-300 ESTEAETLSEE
+300 ETLSEE
-311 EKERQDAMND
+311 EQERQDAMND

-328 EFEAGSDA
+328 EFEEGNDA

-350 VTNSEISISEEGTAV
+350 ATNSEISISEDGTAV
-365 YNAAAWALSTDE
+365 YNASAWALATDE
-377 CTIYNSDDGSIYIIR
+377 CTVYRSDDGSIYIIR

-413 KTALFEEKYSEIQDA
+413 KTALFSEKYAEIQDD
-428 SSKFKVDQ
+428 SSKFKVDE

-450 TPTEEDTTEA
+450 APSEEET
-460 GSENASEEAS
+460 SESETSGEETSESETGEKESTKEEKSSESDESEEVVSEAS
-470 SENDSE
+470 SE
-476 SSSEEVTEESTE
+476 EESK
-488 ENTEFESSAEAD
+488 